1 MEKVC
6 HVNDESF
13 FLSKTNTDQLKGVAI
28 LLVILGHMGIIS
40 YAGAYGVGIF
50 LVLSGFGLTQSY
62 LKSGTENF
70 IRKRINKI
78 IIPYMIITLIWFA
91 IEKLRFGTSYS
102 VKHTIKT
109 LIGLN
114 AQSPLDASMWYVTF
128 LIYWY
133 IAFYLI
139 FSLPQSNFIKVISI
153 FVTSYLIYKHA
164 FLFTSATGASLYVI
178 EFPIGVLI
186 GILYDKFKG
195 YKPKHYKM
203 ILFIVSIISGLL
215 FKHYFKYILEGD
227 YSKAIFFCTVFIIT
241 FIGLI
246 SYYYKNF
253 SIKIFLNICKRIGQ
267 VSYEMYLLE
276 YVFLTKYFKIFKF
289 INNDFLRCTF
299 FIITMITLG
308 TLMKVLV
315 NHIKVLIDS
324 IINLLTQKLKK
335 LEITKGLGFNVFKS
349 TEGKQK
355 KTS

>member
-1 MEKVC
+1 MGKVC

-139 FSLPQSNFIKVISI
+139 FSLPQRNFIKVISI

-164 FLFTSATGASLYVI
+164 FLFTSATGVSLYVI

-195 YKPKHYKM
+195 YKAKHYKM
-203 ILFIVSIISGLL
+203 ILCIVCIISGLL
-215 FKHYFKYILEGD
+215 FKYYFKYILEGG
-227 YSKAIFFCTVFIIT
+227 YSKSIFFCTVFTIT
-241 FIGLI
+241 FIGLM
-246 SYYYKNF
+246 SYYKNLF
-253 SIKIFLNICKRIGQ
+253 INIFLNGFKEIGQ

-289 INNDFLRCTF
+289 INNDFLRCIS
-299 FIITMITLG
+299 FIITMIVLG
-308 TLMKVLV
+308 KLMKALI
-315 NHIKVLIDS
+315 NYIKVLIDYM
-324 IINLLTQKLKK
+324 INLFTKRLKK
-335 LEITKGLGFNVFKS
+335 FKIIKSIGFNIFKF
-349 TEGKQK
+349 TK
-355 KTS
+355 